1 MKSREIREEFLRF
14 FEGKGHVR
22 VPSAPVVPQ
31 DDPTLYFTNAGMNQF
46 KDVFLGL
53 GRRDYTRAVDTQ
65 KVIRVSGKHND
76 LDEVG
81 YSPWHHTFFEMLG
94 NWSFGDYFKKEAI
107 EWGWEL
113 ITEHFG
119 LDKERLWA
127 TVFEG
132 DDAVEA
138 DGEAEAFWY
147 ECTDLLPGRVVRL
160 PAKENFWEMGATG
173 PCGPCS
179 EIHYYLG
186 DDIGAQD
193 PRMLIDDTGDLVEI
207 WNLVF
212 IQYNRDETGALQ
224 PLPEKH
230 VDTGM
235 GFERMCSLLQG
246 ADNNYETDVFQP
258 LIGRI
263 AELTGKE
270 YGGEHRVPM
279 QVIADHVRALSF
291 AMADGAMPS
300 NEGRGYVLRRILR
313 RAARYARQLDQH
325 DPFIHQLVGT
335 LGETMGHVFPEVAA
349 RQDHIARVIHSEEE
363 SFGKTLDRGL
373 DLFARFTAK
382 GQITG
387 PEIFHLE
394 DTYGFPKDLTELMAR
409 EQEVSVIDSEGYDR
423 DRAAQQERSRLV
435 QRLVSRALMNA
446 PEMFLKRL
454 QAAEEEA
461 ETIVQQLEAAEE
473 EEAVQRLQATKK
485 KAEAVVERR
494 RVLYQAAQQ
503 AAAKEKEEKEKKKK
517 KEKHSLFVGYDELE
531 IEAQIVLTGEGED
544 GRVRLVLD
552 RTPFYAEAGG
562 QIGDRGRI
570 EGEGF
575 VVEVEDV
582 QKEHGGIV
590 HIGRLTGGDE
600 EALEKTIA
608 VLDTVVARVDLQARM
623 DAERNHTAT
632 HLLHESLRRT
642 LGDHVGQMGSLV
654 APDRLRFDFS
664 HFAAV
669 EPEQLREIE
678 ERVNEQ
684 IRADIEVSSFQEE
697 LEKAKAMGAQALFGE
712 KYDDQVRV
720 VRIGDFS
727 LELCGGTH
735 VRSTGEIG
743 AFDLLSES
751 GIAAGVRRSE
761 ALTGAGAERIAHQR
775 RQVLA
780 DLGSRLNA
788 APEEIADKIEALLGR
803 NRQLERSLDELR
815 RRVAALETSDLSNG
829 SSEVEGITVV
839 ARRTEAEDVPSLR
852 AMADGLR
859 ESLGSG
865 VGVLGAD
872 IGGKVS
878 FIAVVTDDLIKGR
891 GLKAGDIVRGV
902 AQLAGGSGGG
912 KPHLAQAGGRD
923 PGKLDQ
929 ALAQV
934 AGIVEQ
940 QLK

>member
-1 MKSREIREEFLRF
+1 MKSKEIREAFLRF

-65 KVIRVSGKHND
+65 KVMRVSGKHND

-94 NWSFGDYFKKEAI
+94 NWSFGDYFKKEAV

-119 LDKERLWA
+119 LEKERLWA

-138 DGEAEAFWY
+138 DMEAEAFWY

-186 DDIGAQD
+186 DDLAAQD
-193 PRMLIDDTGDLVEI
+193 SRMLIDDTGDLVEI

-212 IQYNRDETGALQ
+212 IQYNRDDTGALQ

-246 ADNNYETDVFQP
+246 AENNYETDVFQP

-291 AMADGAMPS
+291 TMADGAMPS

-325 DPFIHQLVGT
+325 DPVIHQLVGS

-349 RQDHIARVIHSEEE
+349 RKDHIARVIHSEEE

-373 DLFARFTAK
+373 NIFARFAAK

-387 PEIFHLE
+387 GDAFQLY
-394 DTYGFPKDLTELMAR
+394 DTYGFPLDLTELMAR
-409 EQEVSVIDSEGYDR
+409 EQGIPLV
-423 DRAAQQERSRLV
+423 ER
-435 QRLVSRALMNA
+435 
-446 PEMFLKRL
+446 
-454 QAAEEEA
+454 EEFDHA
-461 ETIVQQLEAAEE
+461 LEA
-473 EEAVQRLQATKK
+473 QRQRARQAT
-485 KAEAVVERR
+485 R
-494 RVLYQAAQQ
+494 AQFS
-503 AAAKEKEEKEKKKK
+503 ATEGIGDALEGT
-517 KEKHSLFVGYDELE
+517 HSRFVGYDELE
-531 IEAQIVLTGEGED
+531 IDARVVQAEGGED
-544 GRVRLVLD
+544 SRVWLVLD

-562 QIGDRGRI
+562 QVGDRGRI
-570 EGEGF
+570 EGNDF
-575 VVEVEDV
+575 AVEVEDV
-582 QKEHGGIV
+582 QKARGGIV
-590 HIGRLTGGDE
+590 HRGHLVAGEAGALTG
-600 EALEKTIA
+600 A
-608 VLDTVVARVDLQARM
+608 VVARVDRQFRI

-632 HLLHESLRRT
+632 HLLHESLRQT

-684 IRADIEVSSFQEE
+684 IRADLEVSAFQEE
-697 LEKAKAMGAQALFGE
+697 LAKAKAMGAQALFGE
-712 KYDDQVRV
+712 KYDDRVRV

-761 ALTGAGAERIAHQR
+761 ALTGEGAERAARQR

-780 DLGSRLNA
+780 ELGTRLNA
-788 APEEIADKIEALLGR
+788 APEELADKIEALLGR

-829 SSEVEGITVV
+829 AREVQGVTVV
-839 ARRTEAEDVPSLR
+839 ARRIEAEDVPSLR

-872 IGGKVS
+872 ISGKVS
-878 FIAVVTDDLIKGR
+878 FIAVVTDDLIKAR

-912 KPHLAQAGGRD
+912 KAHLAQAGGRD
-923 PGKLDQ
+923 LGKLDE

>member
-1 MKSREIREEFLRF
+1 MKSKEIRETFLRF
-14 FEGKGHVR
+14 FEGKDHVR

-127 TVFEG
+127 TVFVG
-132 DDAVEA
+132 DDAVEP
-138 DGEAEAFWY
+138 DVEAEAFWY

-186 DDIGAQD
+186 DDLAAQD
-193 PRMLIDDTGDLVEI
+193 RRMLIDDTGDLVEI

-224 PLPEKH
+224 SLPEKH

-246 ADNNYETDVFQP
+246 AESNYETDVFQP

-270 YGGEHRVPM
+270 YGGEHRVSM

-349 RQDHIARVIHSEEE
+349 KKDHIDLVIRSEEE
-363 SFGKTLDRGL
+363 SFGKTLDRGI
-373 DLFARFTAK
+373 DLFARFAAK

-387 PEIFHLE
+387 GDAFQLY
-394 DTYGFPKDLTELMAR
+394 DTYGFPLDLTELMAR
-409 EQEVSVIDSEGYDR
+409 EQGISLVEREAFDLALEAQRQRSRQARDVSVVFTAGKPTVS
-423 DRAAQQERSRLV
+423 V
-435 QRLVSRALMNA
+435 QA
-446 PEMFLKRL
+446 
-454 QAAEEEA
+454 AAEE
-461 ETIVQQLEAAEE
+461 V
-473 EEAVQRLQATKK
+473 
-485 KAEAVVERR
+485 
-494 RVLYQAAQQ
+494 
-503 AAAKEKEEKEKKKK
+503 
-517 KEKHSLFVGYDELE
+517 FVGYNELE
-531 IEAQIVLTGEGED
+531 IETQVEQVVSTGEGED
-544 GRVRLVLD
+544 DQVRLVLNQ
-552 RTPFYAEAGG
+552 TPFYAEAGG
-562 QIGDRGRI
+562 QVGDRGRI

-575 VVEVEDV
+575 VVEVENV
-582 QKEHGGIV
+582 QKVHGVIV
-590 HIGRLTGGDE
+590 HKGRLAEGEAGSLTG
-600 EALEKTIA
+600 A
-608 VLDTVVARVDLQARM
+608 VVARVDRQARI
-623 DAERNHTAT
+623 DAARNHTAT
-632 HLLHESLRRT
+632 HLLHESLRQT

-684 IRADIEVSSFQEE
+684 IRADLAVSTFQEE

-761 ALTGAGAERIAHQR
+761 ALTGAGAERAVRLR

-780 DLGSRLNA
+780 DLGTRLNA
-788 APEEIADKIEALLGR
+788 APEELADKIEALLGR

-815 RRVAALETSDLSNG
+815 RRVAALESSDLSNG
-829 SSEVEGITVV
+829 AREVEGVTVV

-878 FIAVVTDDLIKGR
+878 FIAVVTDDLIKAR

-912 KPHLAQAGGRD
+912 KAHLAQAGGRD
-923 PGKLDQ
+923 PGKLDE
-929 ALAQV
+929 ALEQV
-934 AGIVEQ
+934 ACIVEQ

>member
-1 MKSREIREEFLRF
+1 MKSREIREAFLRF
-14 FEGKGHVR
+14 FEGKDHVR

-65 KVIRVSGKHND
+65 KVMRVSGKHND

-119 LDKERLWA
+119 LEKERLWA

-138 DGEAEAFWY
+138 DAEAEAFWY

-186 DDIGAQD
+186 DDLAAQD
-193 PRMLIDDTGDLVEI
+193 RRMLIDDTGDLVEI

-246 ADNNYETDVFQP
+246 AESSYETDVFQP

-270 YGGEHRVPM
+270 YGGEHRIPM
-279 QVIADHVRALSF
+279 QVIADHVRSLSF
-291 AMADGAMPS
+291 TMADGAMPS

-325 DPFIHQLVGT
+325 DPVIHQLVGT
-335 LGETMGHVFPEVAA
+335 LGETMGHVFPEIVA

-363 SFGKTLDRGL
+363 NFGKTLDRGL
-373 DLFARFTAK
+373 DIFARFAAK

-387 PEIFHLE
+387 GDAFQLY
-394 DTYGFPKDLTELMAR
+394 DTYGFPLDLTELMAR
-409 EQEVSVIDSEGYDR
+409 EQGIPLV
-423 DRAAQQERSRLV
+423 ERE
-435 QRLVSRALMNA
+435 QFDHA
-446 PEMFLKRL
+446 
-454 QAAEEEA
+454 
-461 ETIVQQLEAAEE
+461 LEA
-473 EEAVQRLQATKK
+473 QRQRARQAT
-485 KAEAVVERR
+485 R
-494 RVLYQAAQQ
+494 AQFS
-503 AAAKEKEEKEKKKK
+503 ATEGIGDALEGT
-517 KEKHSLFVGYDELE
+517 HSRFVGYDELE
-531 IEAQIVLTGEGED
+531 IDTRVVQAEGGED
-544 GRVRLVLD
+544 SRVRLVLD

-562 QIGDRGRI
+562 QVGDRGRI
-570 EGEGF
+570 EGNGF
-575 VVEVEDV
+575 AVEVEDV
-582 QKEHGGIV
+582 QKARGGIV
-590 HIGRLTGGDE
+590 HKGRLVEGETG
-600 EALEKTIA
+600 ALTGA
-608 VLDTVVARVDLQARM
+608 VVAHVDRQARM
-623 DAERNHTAT
+623 EAERNHTAT

-684 IRADIEVSSFQEE
+684 IRADLEVSAFQEE

-761 ALTGAGAERIAHQR
+761 ALTGEGAERAARQR
-775 RQVLA
+775 RQVLV
-780 DLGSRLNA
+780 DLGARLNA
-788 APEEIADKIEALLGR
+788 APEELTDKIESLLGR

-829 SSEVEGITVV
+829 AREVEGVTVV

-923 PGKLDQ
+923 PGKLDE
-929 ALAQV
+929 ALEQV

>member
-1 MKSREIREEFLRF
+1 MKSREIRETFLHF

-65 KVIRVSGKHND
+65 KILRVSGKHND

-119 LDKERLWA
+119 LEKERLWA
-127 TVFEG
+127 TVFAGG
-132 DDAVEA
+132 DRLDADA
-138 DGEAEAFWY
+138 EAEALWY
-147 ECTDLLPGRVVRL
+147 ECTDLRPGRVVRL

-186 DDIGAQD
+186 DDLAAQD
-193 PRMLIDDTGDLVEI
+193 GRMLIDDTGDLVEI

-212 IQYNRDETGALQ
+212 IQYNRDDTGALQ

-246 ADNNYETDVFQP
+246 AASNYETDVFQP

-270 YGGEHRVPM
+270 YGREHRIPM
-279 QVIADHVRALSF
+279 QVVADHVRALSF

-313 RAARYARQLDQH
+313 RAARHARQLDQH

-335 LGETMGHVFPEVAA
+335 VGETMGHVFPEVAA
-349 RQDHIARVIHSEEE
+349 RQDHIDLVIRSEEE

-373 DLFARFTAK
+373 DIFARFAAK

-387 PEIFHLE
+387 GDAFQLY
-394 DTYGFPKDLTELMAR
+394 DTYGFPLDLTELMAR
-409 EQEVSVIDSEGYDR
+409 EQGIPLVEQGEF
-423 DRAAQQERSRLV
+423 DRALAAQR
-435 QRLVSRALMNA
+435 QRAR
-446 PEMFLKRL
+446 
-454 QAAEEEA
+454 
-461 ETIVQQLEAAEE
+461 
-473 EEAVQRLQATKK
+473 QAT
-485 KAEAVVERR
+485 R
-494 RVLYQAAQQ
+494 AQFS
-503 AAAKEKEEKEKKKK
+503 ATEGVGHTLEGA
-517 KEKHSLFVGYDELE
+517 HSLFVGYDELE
-531 IEAQIVLTGEGED
+531 IDAQVIRAEG
-544 GRVRLVLD
+544 GRDSRVWLVLD

-562 QIGDRGRI
+562 QVGDRGRI
-570 EGEGF
+570 EGNGF
-575 VVEVEDV
+575 VVEVQDV
-582 QKEHGGIV
+582 QKARGRIV
-590 HIGRLTGGDE
+590 HKGCLVEGDTQALTGP
-600 EALEKTIA
+600 
-608 VLDTVVARVDLQARM
+608 VVARVDGQARI

-669 EPEQLREIE
+669 APEPLREIE

-684 IRADIEVSSFQEE
+684 IRADLEVSTFQEE

-712 KYDDQVRV
+712 KYDDRVRV
-720 VRIGDFS
+720 VRIGSFS

-743 AFDLLSES
+743 AFDLVSES

-761 ALTGAGAERIAHQR
+761 ALTGAGAERTARQR

-780 DLGSRLNA
+780 GLGTRLNA
-788 APEEIADKIEALLGR
+788 APEELVDKIEALLGR
-803 NRQLERSLDELR
+803 NRQLERTLDELR
-815 RRVAALETSDLSNG
+815 RRVAALETSDLASG
-829 SSEVEGITVV
+829 VRQVKGVAVV
-839 ARRTEAEDVPSLR
+839 ARRIQAEDVPSLR

-878 FIAVVTDDLIKGR
+878 FIAVVTDDLIEAR

-912 KPHLAQAGGRD
+912 KAHLAQAGGRD
-923 PGKLDQ
+923 PGKLDE
-929 ALAQV
+929 ALGQV
-934 AGIVEQ
+934 AHIVEQ

>member
-1 MKSREIREEFLRF
+1 VDDP
-14 FEGKGHVR
+14 GHVC
-22 VPSAPVVPQ
+22 
-31 DDPTLYFTNAGMNQF
+31 
-46 KDVFLGL
+46 
-53 GRRDYTRAVDTQ
+53 AV
-65 KVIRVSGKHND
+65 N
-76 LDEVG
+76 
-81 YSPWHHTFFEMLG
+81 
-94 NWSFGDYFKKEAI
+94 GDCARYI
-107 EWGWEL
+107 EL
-113 ITEHFG
+113 
-119 LDKERLWA
+119 
-127 TVFEG
+127 
-132 DDAVEA
+132 
-138 DGEAEAFWY
+138 
-147 ECTDLLPGRVVRL
+147 
-160 PAKENFWEMGATG
+160 
-173 PCGPCS
+173 
-179 EIHYYLG
+179 
-186 DDIGAQD
+186 
-193 PRMLIDDTGDLVEI
+193 

-224 PLPEKH
+224 SLPEKH

-246 ADNNYETDVFQP
+246 AESNYETDVFQP

-270 YGGEHRVPM
+270 YGGEHRVSM

-349 RQDHIARVIHSEEE
+349 KKDHIDLVIRSEEE
-363 SFGKTLDRGL
+363 SFGKTLDRGI
-373 DLFARFTAK
+373 DLFARFAAK

-387 PEIFHLE
+387 GDAFQLY
-394 DTYGFPKDLTELMAR
+394 DTYGFPLDLTELMAR
-409 EQEVSVIDSEGYDR
+409 EQGISLVEREAFDLALEAQRQRSRQARDVSVVFTAGKPTVS
-423 DRAAQQERSRLV
+423 V
-435 QRLVSRALMNA
+435 QA
-446 PEMFLKRL
+446 
-454 QAAEEEA
+454 AAEE
-461 ETIVQQLEAAEE
+461 V
-473 EEAVQRLQATKK
+473 
-485 KAEAVVERR
+485 
-494 RVLYQAAQQ
+494 
-503 AAAKEKEEKEKKKK
+503 
-517 KEKHSLFVGYDELE
+517 FVGYNELE
-531 IEAQIVLTGEGED
+531 IETQVEQVVSTGEGED
-544 GRVRLVLD
+544 DQVRLVLNQ
-552 RTPFYAEAGG
+552 TPFYAEAGG
-562 QIGDRGRI
+562 QVGDRGRI

-575 VVEVEDV
+575 VVEVENV
-582 QKEHGGIV
+582 QKVHGVIV
-590 HIGRLTGGDE
+590 HKGRLAEGEAGSLTG
-600 EALEKTIA
+600 A
-608 VLDTVVARVDLQARM
+608 VVARVDRQARI
-623 DAERNHTAT
+623 DAARNHTAT
-632 HLLHESLRRT
+632 HLLHESLRQT

-684 IRADIEVSSFQEE
+684 IRADLAVSTFQEE

-761 ALTGAGAERIAHQR
+761 ALTGAGAERAVRLR

-780 DLGSRLNA
+780 DLGTRLNA
-788 APEEIADKIEALLGR
+788 APEELADKLEALLGR

-815 RRVAALETSDLSNG
+815 RRVAALESSDLSNG
-829 SSEVEGITVV
+829 AREVEGVTVV

-878 FIAVVTDDLIKGR
+878 FIAVVTDDLIKAR

-912 KPHLAQAGGRD
+912 KAHLAQAGGRD
-923 PGKLDQ
+923 PGKLDE
-929 ALAQV
+929 ALEQV
-934 AGIVEQ
+934 ACIVEQ

>member
-1 MKSREIREEFLRF
+1 MKSKEIRETFLRF
-14 FEGKGHVR
+14 FEGKDHVR

-113 ITEHFG
+113 ITERFG

-127 TVFEG
+127 TVFVG
-132 DDAVEA
+132 DDAVEP
-138 DGEAEAFWY
+138 DVEAEAFWY
-147 ECTDLLPGRVVRL
+147 GCTDLLPGRVVRL

-186 DDIGAQD
+186 DDLDMQD
-193 PRMLIDDTGDLVEI
+193 RRMLIDDTGDLVEI

-212 IQYNRDETGALQ
+212 IQYNRDDTGALR

-235 GFERMCSLLQG
+235 GFERICSLLQG
-246 ADNNYETDVFQP
+246 AESNYETDVFQP

-270 YGGEHRVPM
+270 YSGERRVPM
-279 QVIADHVRALSF
+279 QVIADHVRTLSF
-291 AMADGAMPS
+291 AMADGVMPS

-335 LGETMGHVFPEVAA
+335 LGATMGHVFPEVATKK
-349 RQDHIARVIHSEEE
+349 DHIDLVIRSEEE

-373 DLFARFTAK
+373 DIFARFAAK

-387 PEIFHLE
+387 DDAFQLY
-394 DTYGFPKDLTELMAR
+394 DTYGFPLDLTELMAR
-409 EQEVSVIDSEGYDR
+409 EQGIPLVERKEFDHALEAQRQRARRATRAQFSATEGIGD
-423 DRAAQQERSRLV
+423 
-435 QRLVSRALMNA
+435 AL
-446 PEMFLKRL
+446 
-454 QAAEEEA
+454 EEA
-461 ETIVQQLEAAEE
+461 
-473 EEAVQRLQATKK
+473 
-485 KAEAVVERR
+485 
-494 RVLYQAAQQ
+494 
-503 AAAKEKEEKEKKKK
+503 
-517 KEKHSLFVGYDELE
+517 HSLFVGYDELE
-531 IEAQIVLTGEGED
+531 IEAQVVRAEGDED
-544 GRVRLVLD
+544 SRVWLVLD

-562 QIGDRGRI
+562 QVGDRGRI

-582 QKEHGGIV
+582 QKARGGIV
-590 HIGRLTGGDE
+590 HKGRLVEGET
-600 EALEKTIA
+600 EALA
-608 VLDTVVARVDLQARM
+608 GTVVARVDRQARR

-632 HLLHESLRRT
+632 HLLHESLRQT

-664 HFAAV
+664 HFASV
-669 EPEQLREIE
+669 DPEQLREIE

-684 IRADIEVSSFQEE
+684 IRADLAVSTFQEE

-761 ALTGAGAERIAHQR
+761 ALTGAGAERAVRLR

-780 DLGSRLNA
+780 DLGTRLNA
-788 APEEIADKIEALLGR
+788 APEELADKIEALLGR

-815 RRVAALETSDLSNG
+815 RRVAALEMSDLSNG
-829 SSEVEGITVV
+829 AREVEGVTVV

-912 KPHLAQAGGRD
+912 KAHLAQAGGRD
-923 PGKLDQ
+923 PSKLDE
-929 ALAQV
+929 ALEQV
-934 AGIVEQ
+934 ACIVEQ

>member
-1 MKSREIREEFLRF
+1 MQSREIREAFLRF
-14 FEGKGHVR
+14 FEDKGHVR

-65 KVIRVSGKHND
+65 KVVRVSGKHND

-119 LDKERLWA
+119 LEKERLWA
-127 TVFEG
+127 TVFVG

-138 DGEAEAFWY
+138 DGAAEAFWR

-160 PAKENFWEMGATG
+160 PAKENFWEMGETG

-186 DDIGAQD
+186 DDLAAQNR
-193 PRMLIDDTGDLVEI
+193 RMLIDDTGDLVEI

-246 ADNNYETDVFQP
+246 AESSYETDVFGP

-263 AELTGKE
+263 AECTGKE
-270 YGGEHRVPM
+270 YGGEYRVPM

-291 AMADGAMPS
+291 ALADGAMPA

-325 DPFIHQLVGT
+325 DPFIHQLVDT
-335 LGETMGHVFPEVAA
+335 LGETIGYVFPEVPA
-349 RQDHIARVIHSEEE
+349 RQDHIARVIRSEEE

-373 DLFARFTAK
+373 DLFARFAAN

-387 PEIFHLE
+387 AEIFHLE

-409 EQEVSVIDSEGYDR
+409 EQEVSVLEPEGYDR
-423 DRAAQQERSRLV
+423 DRAAQQERSRQAKKSL
-435 QRLVSRALMNA
+435 ALGSITGGT
-446 PEMFLKRL
+446 PK
-454 QAAEEEA
+454 
-461 ETIVQQLEAAEE
+461 V
-473 EEAVQRLQATKK
+473 
-485 KAEAVVERR
+485 
-494 RVLYQAAQQ
+494 
-503 AAAKEKEEKEKKKK
+503 EKK
-517 KEKHSLFVGYDELE
+517 SASAFVGYDELE
-531 IEAQIVLTGEGED
+531 IEAEVVEADRIGGGED
-544 GRVRLVLD
+544 DRVWLLLN

-562 QIGDRGRI
+562 QVGDRGMI

-575 VVEVEDV
+575 VVEVEDAK
-582 QKEHGGIV
+582 KEHGGIF
-590 HIGRLTGGDE
+590 HIGRLVKGEAGALTG
-600 EALEKTIA
+600 
-608 VLDTVVARVDLQARM
+608 VVVARVDASARM

-684 IRADIEVSSFQEE
+684 IRADLKVSTFQEK
-697 LEKAKAMGAQALFGE
+697 LEKARAMGARALFGE
-712 KYDDQVRV
+712 KYEDQVRV

-761 ALTGAGAERIAHQR
+761 ALTGEGAARAARQR
-775 RQVLA
+775 RQVLT
-780 DLGSRLNA
+780 DLSTRLNA
-788 APEEIADKIEALLGR
+788 APEKLADKIEALLGR

-815 RRVAALETSDLSNG
+815 RRVAVLEATHNLTEARAVQG
-829 SSEVEGITVV
+829 VKVV
-839 ARRTEAEDVPSLR
+839 AQRTQAEDVPSLR

-878 FIAVVTDDLIKGR
+878 FIAVVSDDLIKGR

-912 KPHLAQAGGRD
+912 KAHLAQAGGRD
-923 PGKLDQ
+923 PGKLDE

-934 AGIVEQ
+934 ARIVEQ

>member
-1 MKSREIREEFLRF
+1 MKSKEIRETFLRF
-14 FEGKGHVR
+14 FEGKDHVR

-113 ITEHFG
+113 ITERFG

-127 TVFEG
+127 TVFVG
-132 DDAVEA
+132 DDAVEP

-186 DDIGAQD
+186 DDLAAQD
-193 PRMLIDDTGDLVEI
+193 RRMLIDDTGDLVEI

-212 IQYNRDETGALQ
+212 IQYNRDDTGALES
-224 PLPEKH
+224 LPEKH

-235 GFERMCSLLQG
+235 GFERICSLLQG
-246 ADNNYETDVFQP
+246 TESNYETDVFQP

-270 YGGEHRVPM
+270 YGGERRVPM
-279 QVIADHVRALSF
+279 QVIADHVRTLSF
-291 AMADGAMPS
+291 AMADGVMPS

-335 LGETMGHVFPEVAA
+335 LGETMGHVFPEVATKK
-349 RQDHIARVIHSEEE
+349 DHIDLVIRSEEE

-373 DLFARFTAK
+373 DIFARFAAK

-387 PEIFHLE
+387 GDAFQLY
-394 DTYGFPKDLTELMAR
+394 DTYGFPLDLTELMAR
-409 EQEVSVIDSEGYDR
+409 EQGIPLVEQEAFDHELEAQRQRARRATRAQFSATEGIGD
-423 DRAAQQERSRLV
+423 
-435 QRLVSRALMNA
+435 AL
-446 PEMFLKRL
+446 
-454 QAAEEEA
+454 EEA
-461 ETIVQQLEAAEE
+461 
-473 EEAVQRLQATKK
+473 
-485 KAEAVVERR
+485 
-494 RVLYQAAQQ
+494 
-503 AAAKEKEEKEKKKK
+503 
-517 KEKHSLFVGYDELE
+517 HSLFVGYDELE
-531 IEAQIVLTGEGED
+531 IEAQVVQAEGDED
-544 GRVRLVLD
+544 SRVWLVLD

-562 QIGDRGRI
+562 QVGDRGRI

-582 QKEHGGIV
+582 QKARGGIV
-590 HIGRLTGGDE
+590 HKGRLVEGET
-600 EALEKTIA
+600 EALA
-608 VLDTVVARVDLQARM
+608 GTVVARVDRQARR

-632 HLLHESLRRT
+632 HLLHESLRQT

-664 HFAAV
+664 HFASV
-669 EPEQLREIE
+669 DPEQLREIE

-684 IRADIEVSSFQEE
+684 IRADLAVSTFQEE

-761 ALTGAGAERIAHQR
+761 ALTGAGAERAVRLR

-780 DLGSRLNA
+780 DLGTRLNA
-788 APEEIADKIEALLGR
+788 APEELADKIEALLGR
-803 NRQLERSLDELR
+803 NRQLERSLDGLR

-829 SSEVEGITVV
+829 AREVEGVTVV

-912 KPHLAQAGGRD
+912 KAHLAQAGGRD
-923 PGKLDQ
+923 PGKLDE
-929 ALAQV
+929 ALEQV
-934 AGIVEQ
+934 ACIVEQ

>member
-1 MKSREIREEFLRF
+1 MNAPTCCRAASCAYRPRKIF
-14 FEGKGHVR
+14 GKWAR
-22 VPSAPVVPQ
+22 PAPAVPA
-31 DDPTLYFTNAGMNQF
+31 LKFT
-46 KDVFLGL
+46 
-53 GRRDYTRAVDTQ
+53 TT
-65 KVIRVSGKHND
+65 
-76 LDEVG
+76 
-81 YSPWHHTFFEMLG
+81 
-94 NWSFGDYFKKEAI
+94 
-107 EWGWEL
+107 
-113 ITEHFG
+113 
-119 LDKERLWA
+119 WA
-127 TVFEG
+127 TI
-132 DDAVEA
+132 
-138 DGEAEAFWY
+138 WRRK
-147 ECTDLLPGRVVRL
+147 TR
-160 PAKENFWEMGATG
+160 
-173 PCGPCS
+173 
-179 EIHYYLG
+179 
-186 DDIGAQD
+186 
-193 PRMLIDDTGDLVEI
+193 RMLIDDTGDLVEI

-246 ADNNYETDVFQP
+246 AESSYETDVFQP

-270 YGGEHRVPM
+270 YGGEHRIPM
-279 QVIADHVRALSF
+279 QVIADHVRSLSF
-291 AMADGAMPS
+291 TMADGAMPS

-349 RQDHIARVIHSEEE
+349 RKDHIARVIHSEEE

-373 DLFARFTAK
+373 DIFARFAAK

-387 PEIFHLE
+387 GDAFQLY
-394 DTYGFPKDLTELMAR
+394 DTYGFPLDLTELMAR
-409 EQEVSVIDSEGYDR
+409 EQGIPLVEREEFDHALE
-423 DRAAQQERSRLV
+423 AQRQRSRQV
-435 QRLVSRALMNA
+435 GFGAGSGAGDGSGGGSGA
-446 PEMFLKRL
+446 SGAGDGSGAGFGGG
-454 QAAEEEA
+454 A
-461 ETIVQQLEAAEE
+461 
-473 EEAVQRLQATKK
+473 
-485 KAEAVVERR
+485 
-494 RVLYQAAQQ
+494 
-503 AAAKEKEEKEKKKK
+503 
-517 KEKHSLFVGYDELE
+517 SFVGYDELE
-531 IEAQIVLTGEGED
+531 IGAQVIHAEGGED
-544 GRVRLVLD
+544 DWVRLVLD
-552 RTPFYAEAGG
+552 PTPFYAEAGG
-562 QIGDRGRI
+562 QVGDRGRI
-570 EGEGF
+570 EGKDF
-575 VVEVEDV
+575 IVEVENV
-582 QKEHGGIV
+582 QKVHGVIV
-590 HIGRLTGGDE
+590 HIGRLVEGEVQTLTG
-600 EALEKTIA
+600 A
-608 VLDTVVARVDLQARM
+608 VEARVDRQARM

-664 HFAAV
+664 HFVAV

-684 IRADIEVSSFQEE
+684 IRADLEVSAFQEE

-712 KYDDQVRV
+712 KYEGQVRV

-761 ALTGAGAERIAHQR
+761 ALTGVGAERVAQQR

-780 DLGSRLNA
+780 ELGTRLNA
-788 APEEIADKIEALLGR
+788 APEELADKIEALLGR
-803 NRQLERSLDELR
+803 NRQLERTLDELR
-815 RRVAALETSDLSNG
+815 RRVAALETSDNLNEAR
-829 SSEVEGITVV
+829 EVQGVKVV

-923 PGKLDQ
+923 PSKIDE

>member
-1 MKSREIREEFLRF
+1 MKSKEIRETFLRF
-14 FEGKGHVR
+14 FEGKDHVR

-113 ITEHFG
+113 ITERFG

-127 TVFEG
+127 TVFVG
-132 DDAVEA
+132 DDAVEP
-138 DGEAEAFWY
+138 DVEAEAFWC

-186 DDIGAQD
+186 DDLAAQD
-193 PRMLIDDTGDLVEI
+193 RRMLIDDTGDLVEI

-212 IQYNRDETGALQ
+212 IQYNRDDTGALES
-224 PLPEKH
+224 LPEKH

-235 GFERMCSLLQG
+235 GFERICSLLQG
-246 ADNNYETDVFQP
+246 TESNYETDVFQP

-270 YGGEHRVPM
+270 YGGERRVPM
-279 QVIADHVRALSF
+279 QVIADHVRTLSF
-291 AMADGAMPS
+291 AMADGVMPS

-325 DPFIHQLVGT
+325 DPVIHQLVGT
-335 LGETMGHVFPEVAA
+335 LGETMGHAFPEVAA
-349 RQDHIARVIHSEEE
+349 RQDHIARVIRSEEE

-373 DLFARFTAK
+373 DIFARFAAK

-387 PEIFHLE
+387 GDAFQLY
-394 DTYGFPKDLTELMAR
+394 DTYGFPLDLTELMAR
-409 EQEVSVIDSEGYDR
+409 EQGIPLVEQEAFDHELEAQRQRARRATRAQFSATEGIGD
-423 DRAAQQERSRLV
+423 
-435 QRLVSRALMNA
+435 AL
-446 PEMFLKRL
+446 
-454 QAAEEEA
+454 EEA
-461 ETIVQQLEAAEE
+461 
-473 EEAVQRLQATKK
+473 
-485 KAEAVVERR
+485 
-494 RVLYQAAQQ
+494 
-503 AAAKEKEEKEKKKK
+503 
-517 KEKHSLFVGYDELE
+517 HSLFVGYDELE
-531 IEAQIVLTGEGED
+531 IEAQVVKAEEGED
-544 GRVRLVLD
+544 GQVWFFLD

-562 QIGDRGRI
+562 QVGDRGRI

-582 QKEHGGIV
+582 QKARGGIV
-590 HIGRLTGGDE
+590 HKGRLVEGET
-600 EALEKTIA
+600 EALA
-608 VLDTVVARVDLQARM
+608 GTVVARVDRQARR

-632 HLLHESLRRT
+632 HLLHESLRQT

-664 HFAAV
+664 HFASV
-669 EPEQLREIE
+669 DPEQLREIE

-684 IRADIEVSSFQEE
+684 IRADLAVSTFQEE

-761 ALTGAGAERIAHQR
+761 ALTGAGAERAVRLR

-780 DLGSRLNA
+780 DLGTRINA
-788 APEEIADKIEALLGR
+788 APEELADKIEALLGR
-803 NRQLERSLDELR
+803 NRQLERSLGELR
-815 RRVAALETSDLSNG
+815 RRVAALEMSDLSNG
-829 SSEVEGITVV
+829 AREVEGVTVV

-912 KPHLAQAGGRD
+912 KAHLAQAGGRD
-923 PGKLDQ
+923 PGKLDEALDQ
-929 ALAQV
+929 AAH
-934 AGIVEQ
+934 IVEQ

>member
-1 MKSREIREEFLRF
+1 MKSREIREAFLRF
-14 FEGKGHVR
+14 FEGKNHVR

-65 KVIRVSGKHND
+65 KVMRVSGKHND

-119 LDKERLWA
+119 LEKERLWA
-127 TVFEG
+127 TVFVG

-138 DGEAEAFWY
+138 DVEAEAFWY

-186 DDIGAQD
+186 DDLDAQD
-193 PRMLIDDTGDLVEI
+193 SRMLIDDTGDLVEI

-246 ADNNYETDVFQP
+246 AENNYETDVFQP

-291 AMADGAMPS
+291 TMADGAMPS

-349 RQDHIARVIHSEEE
+349 RKDHIAGVIYSEEE

-373 DLFARFTAK
+373 DIFARFAAK

-387 PEIFHLE
+387 GDAFQLY
-394 DTYGFPKDLTELMAR
+394 DTYGFPLDLTELMAR
-409 EQEVSVIDSEGYDR
+409 EQGIPFV
-423 DRAAQQERSRLV
+423 ER
-435 QRLVSRALMNA
+435 
-446 PEMFLKRL
+446 
-454 QAAEEEA
+454 EEFDHA
-461 ETIVQQLEAAEE
+461 LEA
-473 EEAVQRLQATKK
+473 QRQRARQAT
-485 KAEAVVERR
+485 R
-494 RVLYQAAQQ
+494 AQFS
-503 AAAKEKEEKEKKKK
+503 ATEGVGDILEEG
-517 KEKHSLFVGYDELE
+517 HSLFVGYDELE
-531 IEAQIVLTGEGED
+531 IDAQVVLTGEDED
-544 GRVRLVLD
+544 DRVWLVLD
-552 RTPFYAEAGG
+552 STPFYAEAGG
-562 QIGDRGRI
+562 QVGDRGRI
-570 EGEGF
+570 EGNGF
-575 VVEVEDV
+575 AVEVEDV
-582 QKEHGGIV
+582 QKARGGIV
-590 HIGRLTGGDE
+590 HRGRLVEGETG
-600 EALEKTIA
+600 ALTG
-608 VLDTVVARVDLQARM
+608 TVVARVDRQARM

-684 IRADIEVSSFQEE
+684 IRADLEVSAFQEE

-712 KYDDQVRV
+712 KYEDQVRV

-761 ALTGAGAERIAHQR
+761 ALTGEGAERAARQR

-780 DLGSRLNA
+780 DLGTRLNA
-788 APEEIADKIEALLGR
+788 APEELADKIEALLGR

-829 SSEVEGITVV
+829 AREVEGVRVV

-872 IGGKVS
+872 ISGKVS
-878 FIAVVTDDLIKGR
+878 FIAVVTDDLIKDR

-923 PGKLDQ
+923 PGKLDE
-929 ALAQV
+929 ALEQV

>member
-1 MKSREIREEFLRF
+1 MKSREIREAFLRF
-14 FEGKGHVR
+14 FEGKDHVR

-65 KVIRVSGKHND
+65 KVMRVSGKHND

-119 LDKERLWA
+119 LEKERLWA
-127 TVFEG
+127 TVFVG

-138 DGEAEAFWY
+138 DAEAEAFWY

-160 PAKENFWEMGATG
+160 PAKENFWEMGETG

-186 DDIGAQD
+186 DDLDAQD
-193 PRMLIDDTGDLVEI
+193 SRMLIDDTGDLVEI

-246 ADNNYETDVFQP
+246 AESSYETDVFQP

-291 AMADGAMPS
+291 TMADGAMPS

-325 DPFIHQLVGT
+325 DPVIHQLVGT
-335 LGETMGHVFPEVAA
+335 LGETMGHVFPEVEA
-349 RQDHIARVIHSEEE
+349 RKDHIARVIHSEEE
-363 SFGKTLDRGL
+363 NFGKTLDRGL
-373 DLFARFTAK
+373 DIFARFAAK

-387 PEIFHLE
+387 GDAFQLY
-394 DTYGFPKDLTELMAR
+394 DTYGFPLDLTELMAR
-409 EQEVSVIDSEGYDR
+409 EQGIPLV
-423 DRAAQQERSRLV
+423 ERE
-435 QRLVSRALMNA
+435 QFDH
-446 PEMFLKRL
+446 E
-454 QAAEEEA
+454 
-461 ETIVQQLEAAEE
+461 LEA
-473 EEAVQRLQATKK
+473 QRQRARQAT
-485 KAEAVVERR
+485 R
-494 RVLYQAAQQ
+494 AQFS
-503 AAAKEKEEKEKKKK
+503 ATEGVGDALEGT
-517 KEKHSLFVGYDELE
+517 HSRFVGYDELE
-531 IEAQIVLTGEGED
+531 IDTRVVQAEGGED
-544 GRVRLVLD
+544 SQVWLVLD

-570 EGEGF
+570 EGNGF
-575 VVEVEDV
+575 AVEVEDV
-582 QKEHGGIV
+582 QKARGGIV
-590 HIGRLTGGDE
+590 HRGRLVEGEAGALTG
-600 EALEKTIA
+600 A
-608 VLDTVVARVDLQARM
+608 VVARVDRQARM

-684 IRADIEVSSFQEE
+684 IRADLEVSAFQEE

-712 KYDDQVRV
+712 KYEDQVRV

-761 ALTGAGAERIAHQR
+761 ALTGAGAERVAHLR

-780 DLGSRLNA
+780 ELGTRLNA
-788 APEEIADKIEALLGR
+788 APEELADKIEALLGR
-803 NRQLERSLDELR
+803 NRQLERTLDELR
-815 RRVAALETSDLSNG
+815 RRVAALETSDLSSG
-829 SSEVEGITVV
+829 VREVAGVRVV

-852 AMADGLR
+852 TMADGLR

-912 KPHLAQAGGRD
+912 KAHLAQAGGRD
-923 PGKLDQ
+923 PGKLDE
-929 ALAQV
+929 ALEQV

>member
-1 MKSREIREEFLRF
+1 MKSREIREAFLRF

-65 KVIRVSGKHND
+65 KVVRVSGKHND

-119 LDKERLWA
+119 LEKERLWA
-127 TVFEG
+127 TVFVG
-132 DDAVEA
+132 DDAVAA
-138 DGEAEAFWY
+138 DADAEALWY
-147 ECTDLLPGRVVRL
+147 ECTGLLPGRVVRL

-186 DDIGAQD
+186 DDLAAQD
-193 PRMLIDDTGDLVEI
+193 RRMILDDTGDLVEI

-212 IQYNRDETGALQ
+212 IQYNRDERGVLH

-246 ADNNYETDVFQP
+246 AESNYETDVFQP

-263 AELTGKE
+263 GELAGKE
-270 YGGEHRVPM
+270 YRGEHRIPM
-279 QVIADHVRALSF
+279 QVVADHVRALSF
-291 AMADGAMPS
+291 AMADGAMPA

-325 DPFIHQLVGT
+325 GPFIHQLVT
-335 LGETMGHVFPEVAA
+335 PLSETMGHVFPEIAA
-349 RQDHIARVIHSEEE
+349 RKDHIAGVIRSEEE
-363 SFGKTLDRGL
+363 GFGKTLDRGL
-373 DLFARFTAK
+373 DIFAQFAAQ

-387 PEIFHLE
+387 GDAFQLY
-394 DTYGFPKDLTELMAR
+394 DTYGFPLDLTELMAR
-409 EQEVSVIDSEGYDR
+409 EQDIPLVEREEF
-423 DRAAQQERSRLV
+423 DRALAAQRQRSR
-435 QRLVSRALMNA
+435 
-446 PEMFLKRL
+446 
-454 QAAEEEA
+454 
-461 ETIVQQLEAAEE
+461 
-473 EEAVQRLQATKK
+473 QATRTQFS
-485 KAEAVVERR
+485 ATESVGHT
-494 RVLYQAAQQ
+494 L
-503 AAAKEKEEKEKKKK
+503 AAA
-517 KEKHSLFVGYDELE
+517 HSLFVGYDELE
-531 IEAQIVLTGEGED
+531 VEAQVVQAEGGAD
-544 GRVRLVLD
+544 GRVWLVLD
-552 RTPFYAEAGG
+552 LTPFYAEAGG
-562 QIGDRGRI
+562 QVGDQGRI
-570 EGEGF
+570 EGKNF
-575 VVEVEDV
+575 VVEIEDV
-582 QKEHGGIV
+582 QKAHDRIV
-590 HIGRLTGGDE
+590 HKGRLVEGEADALTG
-600 EALEKTIA
+600 A
-608 VLDTVVARVDLQARM
+608 VDARVDRQARM

-632 HLLHESLRRT
+632 HLLHESLRQT

-669 EPEQLREIE
+669 TPEQLREIE

-684 IRADIEVSSFQEE
+684 IRADLAVSTFREE

-712 KYDDQVRV
+712 KYEDQVRV
-720 VRIGDFS
+720 VQIGDFS

-743 AFDLLSES
+743 AFDLVAES

-761 ALTGAGAERIAHQR
+761 ALTGAGAERVAHQR

-780 DLGSRLNA
+780 DLGARLNA
-788 APEEIADKIEALLGR
+788 APEVLADKIEALLGR
-803 NRQLERSLDELR
+803 NRQLERTLDELR
-815 RRVAALETSDLSNG
+815 RRVAALETSDLS
-829 SSEVEGITVV
+829 SEAQQVQGVAVV
-839 ARRTEAEDVPSLR
+839 ARRTQAEDVPSLR
-852 AMADGLR
+852 TMADGLR

-865 VGVLGAD
+865 VGVLGAN

-878 FIAVVTDDLIKGR
+878 FIAVVTDDLIKDR

-912 KPHLAQAGGRD
+912 KAHLAQAGGRD
-923 PGKLDQ
+923 PDKLDS
-929 ALAQV
+929 ALEQV
-934 AGIVEQ
+934 AHIVEQ

>member
-1 MKSREIREEFLRF
+1 MKSRETREAFLRF

-46 KDVFLGL
+46 KDVFLSL

-138 DGEAEAFWY
+138 DAEAEAFWY

-186 DDIGAQD
+186 DDLAAQD

-212 IQYNRDETGALQ
+212 IQYNRDEIGALQ

-246 ADNNYETDVFQP
+246 AENNYETDVFQP

-270 YGGEHRVPM
+270 YSGEHRVPM
-279 QVIADHVRALSF
+279 QVIADHVRTLSF
-291 AMADGAMPS
+291 TMADGAMPS

-325 DPFIHQLVGT
+325 DPVIHQLVGT
-335 LGETMGHVFPEVAA
+335 LGETMGHVFPEVTA
-349 RQDHIARVIHSEEE
+349 RKDHIAGVIHSEEE

-373 DLFARFTAK
+373 DIFARFAAK

-387 PEIFHLE
+387 GDAFQLY
-394 DTYGFPKDLTELMAR
+394 DTYGFPLDLTELMAR
-409 EQEVSVIDSEGYDR
+409 EQGIPLVEQEEFDHALED
-423 DRAAQQERSRLV
+423 QQKRSRLV

-473 EEAVQRLQATKK
+473 EETVQRLQATKEE
-485 KAEAVVERR
+485 AEAVVQRR
-494 RVLYQAAQQ
+494 QVLYQAAQE
-503 AAAKEKEEKEKKKK
+503 AAAKAVVKEKEEEA
-517 KEKHSLFVGYDELE
+517 HSLFVGYDELE

-544 GRVRLVLD
+544 DRVRLVLD
-552 RTPFYAEAGG
+552 QTPFYAEAGG

-570 EGEGF
+570 EGKGF

-582 QKEHGGIV
+582 QKEHGSIV
-590 HIGRLTGGDE
+590 HIGRLTEGDE
-600 EALEKTIA
+600 EALERTIA
-608 VLDTVVARVDLQARM
+608 VLDAVVARVDRQARM

-664 HFAAV
+664 HFASV

-684 IRADIEVSSFQEE
+684 IRADLEVSAFQEE

-712 KYDDQVRV
+712 KYEDQVRV

-761 ALTGAGAERIAHQR
+761 ALTGEGAERAARQR

-780 DLGSRLNA
+780 ELGTRLNA
-788 APEEIADKIEALLGR
+788 APEELADKIEALLGR

-829 SSEVEGITVV
+829 SSEVEG
-839 ARRTEAEDVPSLR
+839 
-852 AMADGLR
+852 GH
-859 ESLGSG
+859 
-865 VGVLGAD
+865 
-872 IGGKVS
+872 
-878 FIAVVTDDLIKGR
+878 GR
-891 GLKAGDIVRGV
+891 GAT
-902 AQLAGGSGGG
+902 
-912 KPHLAQAGGRD
+912 H
-923 PGKLDQ
+923 
-929 ALAQV
+929 
-934 AGIVEQ
+934 
-940 QLK
+940 

>member
-1 MKSREIREEFLRF
+1 MKSREIREAFLRF
-14 FEGKGHVR
+14 FEGKDHVR

-65 KVIRVSGKHND
+65 KVMRVSGKHND

-119 LDKERLWA
+119 LEKERLWA

-186 DDIGAQD
+186 DDLAAQD
-193 PRMLIDDTGDLVEI
+193 SRMLIDDTGDLVEI

-235 GFERMCSLLQG
+235 GFERMCSLLQR
-246 ADNNYETDVFQP
+246 AESSYETDVFQP

-279 QVIADHVRALSF
+279 QVIADHVRSLSF
-291 AMADGAMPS
+291 TMADGAMPS

-325 DPFIHQLVGT
+325 DPVIHQLVGT

-349 RQDHIARVIHSEEE
+349 RKDHIARVIHSEEE

-373 DLFARFTAK
+373 DIFARFAAK

-387 PEIFHLE
+387 GDAFQLY
-394 DTYGFPKDLTELMAR
+394 DTYGFPLDLTELMAR
-409 EQEVSVIDSEGYDR
+409 EQGIPLVEREEFDHALEAQRQRARQATRAQFSASEGVGDI
-423 DRAAQQERSRLV
+423 L
-435 QRLVSRALMNA
+435 
-446 PEMFLKRL
+446 
-454 QAAEEEA
+454 EEA
-461 ETIVQQLEAAEE
+461 
-473 EEAVQRLQATKK
+473 
-485 KAEAVVERR
+485 
-494 RVLYQAAQQ
+494 
-503 AAAKEKEEKEKKKK
+503 
-517 KEKHSLFVGYDELE
+517 HSLFVGYDELE
-531 IEAQIVLTGEGED
+531 IDAQVVLTGEDED
-544 GRVRLVLD
+544 DRVWLVLAS
-552 RTPFYAEAGG
+552 TPFYAEAGG
-562 QIGDRGRI
+562 QVGDRGRI
-570 EGEGF
+570 EGNDF
-575 VVEVEDV
+575 AVEIEDV
-582 QKEHGGIV
+582 QKARGGIV
-590 HIGRLTGGDE
+590 HRGRLVAGETG
-600 EALEKTIA
+600 ALIDAE
-608 VLDTVVARVDLQARM
+608 VVARVDRQARI

-684 IRADIEVSSFQEE
+684 IRADLEVSAFQEE

-712 KYDDQVRV
+712 KYEDQVRV
-720 VRIGDFS
+720 VRIGTPNDAFS

-761 ALTGAGAERIAHQR
+761 ALTGAGAERVAQQR

-780 DLGSRLNA
+780 ELGTRLNA
-788 APEEIADKIEALLGR
+788 VPEEIADKIEALLGR

-829 SSEVEGITVV
+829 AREVAGVKVV
-839 ARRTEAEDVPSLR
+839 AQRTQAEDVPSLR

-902 AQLAGGSGGG
+902 AQFAGGSGGG

-923 PGKLDQ
+923 PSKIDE
-929 ALAQV
+929 ALEQV

>member
-1 MKSREIREEFLRF
+1 MKSREIREAFLRF
-14 FEGKGHVR
+14 FEGKDHVR

-65 KVIRVSGKHND
+65 KVMRVSGKHND

-113 ITEHFG
+113 ITENFG
-119 LDKERLWA
+119 LEKERLWA

-138 DGEAEAFWY
+138 DVEAEGFWY

-160 PAKENFWEMGATG
+160 PAKENFWEMGETG

-186 DDIGAQD
+186 DDLAAQD
-193 PRMLIDDTGDLVEI
+193 SRMLIDDTGDLVEI

-212 IQYNRDETGALQ
+212 IQYNREKNGALQ

-235 GFERMCSLLQG
+235 GFERICSLLQG
-246 ADNNYETDVFQP
+246 AESNYETDVFQP
-258 LIGRI
+258 LIDHI

-270 YGGEHRVPM
+270 YSGEYRVPM

-291 AMADGAMPS
+291 TMADGAMPS

-325 DPFIHQLVGT
+325 DPVIHQLVGT
-335 LGETMGHVFPEVAA
+335 LGETMGHVFPEVTA
-349 RQDHIARVIHSEEE
+349 RKDHIAGVVRSEEE

-373 DLFARFTAK
+373 DIFARFAAK

-387 PEIFHLE
+387 GDAFQLY
-394 DTYGFPKDLTELMAR
+394 DTYGFPLDLTELMAR
-409 EQEVSVIDSEGYDR
+409 EQGIPLVEREEFDHALE
-423 DRAAQQERSRLV
+423 AQRQRSRQV
-435 QRLVSRALMNA
+435 TRDISFVATA
-446 PEMFLKRL
+446 GKPT
-454 QAAEEEA
+454 AH
-461 ETIVQQLEAAEE
+461 I
-473 EEAVQRLQATKK
+473 QAT
-485 KAEAVVERR
+485 AEKV
-494 RVLYQAAQQ
+494 
-503 AAAKEKEEKEKKKK
+503 
-517 KEKHSLFVGYDELE
+517 FVGYNKLE
-531 IEAQIVLTGEGED
+531 IETQVEQVVNTDENEGD
-544 GRVRLVLD
+544 QVRLVLYQ
-552 RTPFYAEAGG
+552 TPFYAEAGG
-562 QIGDRGRI
+562 QVSDRGRI
-570 EGEGF
+570 EGKNF
-575 VVEVEDV
+575 IVEVENV
-582 QKEHGGIV
+582 QKVHGGIV
-590 HIGRLTGGDE
+590 HIGRLVEGEAQTLTGS
-600 EALEKTIA
+600 
-608 VLDTVVARVDLQARM
+608 VVARVNRQARI

-642 LGDHVGQMGSLV
+642 LGEHVGQMGSLV

-684 IRADIEVSSFQEE
+684 IRADLEVSAFQEE

-712 KYDDQVRV
+712 KYEDQVRV

-761 ALTGAGAERIAHQR
+761 ALTGAGAERVAQQR

-780 DLGSRLNA
+780 ELGSRLNA
-788 APEEIADKIEALLGR
+788 APEELADKIEALLGR

-829 SSEVEGITVV
+829 SREVEGVRVV

-923 PGKLDQ
+923 PGKLDE
-929 ALAQV
+929 ALEQV
-934 AGIVEQ
+934 AHIVEQ

>member
-1 MKSREIREEFLRF
+1 MKSREIREAFLRF

-65 KVIRVSGKHND
+65 KVVRVSGKHND

-119 LDKERLWA
+119 LEKERLWA
-127 TVFEG
+127 TVFVG
-132 DDAVEA
+132 DDAVAA
-138 DGEAEAFWY
+138 DAEAEALWY

-179 EIHYYLG
+179 EMHYYLG
-186 DDIGAQD
+186 DDLAAQD
-193 PRMLIDDTGDLVEI
+193 RRMILDDTGDLVEI

-212 IQYNRDETGALQ
+212 IQYNRDERGALH

-246 ADNNYETDVFQP
+246 TESNYETDVFQP

-263 AELTGKE
+263 GELTGKE
-270 YGGEHRVPM
+270 YRGEHRVPM
-279 QVIADHVRALSF
+279 QVVADHVRALSF
-291 AMADGAMPS
+291 AMADGAMPA

-325 DPFIHQLVGT
+325 GPFIHQLVT
-335 LGETMGHVFPEVAA
+335 PLSETMGHVFPEIAA
-349 RQDHIARVIHSEEE
+349 RKDHIAGVIRSEEE
-363 SFGKTLDRGL
+363 GFGKTLDRGL
-373 DLFARFTAK
+373 DIFAQFAAR

-387 PEIFHLE
+387 GDAFQLY
-394 DTYGFPKDLTELMAR
+394 DTYGFPLDLTELMAR
-409 EQEVSVIDSEGYDR
+409 EQDIPLVEREEF
-423 DRAAQQERSRLV
+423 DRALAAQRQRSR
-435 QRLVSRALMNA
+435 
-446 PEMFLKRL
+446 
-454 QAAEEEA
+454 
-461 ETIVQQLEAAEE
+461 
-473 EEAVQRLQATKK
+473 QATRTQFS
-485 KAEAVVERR
+485 ATESVGHT
-494 RVLYQAAQQ
+494 L
-503 AAAKEKEEKEKKKK
+503 AAA
-517 KEKHSLFVGYDELE
+517 HSLFVGYDELE
-531 IEAQIVLTGEGED
+531 VEAQVVQAEGSAD
-544 GRVRLVLD
+544 GRVWLVLD

-562 QIGDRGRI
+562 QVGDQGRI
-570 EGEGF
+570 EGKNF
-575 VVEVEDV
+575 VVEIEDV
-582 QKEHGGIV
+582 QKAPDRIV
-590 HIGRLTGGDE
+590 HKGRLVAGEPDALTG
-600 EALEKTIA
+600 A
-608 VLDTVVARVDLQARM
+608 VDARVDRQARM

-669 EPEQLREIE
+669 TPEQLREIE
-678 ERVNEQ
+678 QRVNEQ
-684 IRADIEVSSFQEE
+684 IRADLAVSTFREE

-712 KYDDQVRV
+712 KYEDQVRV
-720 VRIGDFS
+720 VQIGDFS

-743 AFDLLSES
+743 AFDLVAES

-761 ALTGAGAERIAHQR
+761 ALTGAGAERVAHQR

-780 DLGSRLNA
+780 DLGARLNA
-788 APEEIADKIEALLGR
+788 APEVLADKIEALLGR
-803 NRQLERSLDELR
+803 NRQLERTLDELR
-815 RRVAALETSDLSNG
+815 RRVAALETSDLS
-829 SSEVEGITVV
+829 SEAQQVQGVAVV
-839 ARRTEAEDVPSLR
+839 ARRTQAEDVPSLR
-852 AMADGLR
+852 TMADGLR

-865 VGVLGAD
+865 VGVLGAN

-878 FIAVVTDDLIKGR
+878 FIAVVTDDVIKDR

-912 KPHLAQAGGRD
+912 KAHLAQAGGRD
-923 PGKLDQ
+923 PDKLDS
-929 ALAQV
+929 ALEQV
-934 AGIVEQ
+934 ARIVEQ

>member
-1 MKSREIREEFLRF
+1 MKSREIREAFLRF

-65 KVIRVSGKHND
+65 KVMRVSGKHND

-119 LDKERLWA
+119 LEKERLWA

-186 DDIGAQD
+186 DDLAAQD
-193 PRMLIDDTGDLVEI
+193 RRMLIDDTGDLVEI

-246 ADNNYETDVFQP
+246 AESSYETDVFQP

-270 YGGEHRVPM
+270 YGGEHRIPM

-291 AMADGAMPS
+291 TMADGAMPS

-313 RAARYARQLDQH
+313 RAARYARQLDQY
-325 DPFIHQLVGT
+325 DPVIHQLVGT
-335 LGETMGHVFPEVAA
+335 LGETMGHVFPEVTA

-373 DLFARFTAK
+373 DIFARFAAK

-387 PEIFHLE
+387 GDAFQLY
-394 DTYGFPKDLTELMAR
+394 DTYGFPLDLTELMAR
-409 EQEVSVIDSEGYDR
+409 EQGIPFVEREEFDHALEAQRQRARQATRAQFSATEGVGDT
-423 DRAAQQERSRLV
+423 L
-435 QRLVSRALMNA
+435 
-446 PEMFLKRL
+446 
-454 QAAEEEA
+454 EEA
-461 ETIVQQLEAAEE
+461 
-473 EEAVQRLQATKK
+473 
-485 KAEAVVERR
+485 
-494 RVLYQAAQQ
+494 
-503 AAAKEKEEKEKKKK
+503 
-517 KEKHSLFVGYDELE
+517 HSLFVGYDELE
-531 IEAQIVLTGEGED
+531 IDARVVQAEGGED
-544 GRVRLVLD
+544 SRVWLVLD

-562 QIGDRGRI
+562 QVGDRGRI
-570 EGEGF
+570 EGNGF
-575 VVEVEDV
+575 AVEVEDV
-582 QKEHGGIV
+582 QKARGGIV
-590 HIGRLTGGDE
+590 HRGCLVAGETEALTG
-600 EALEKTIA
+600 
-608 VLDTVVARVDLQARM
+608 TVVARVDRQARI

-632 HLLHESLRRT
+632 HLLHESLRQT

-669 EPEQLREIE
+669 DPGQLREIE

-684 IRADIEVSSFQEE
+684 IRADLEVSAFQEE

-712 KYDDQVRV
+712 KYEDQVRV

-761 ALTGAGAERIAHQR
+761 ALTGEGAERAARQR

-780 DLGSRLNA
+780 ELGTRLNA
-788 APEEIADKIEALLGR
+788 APEELADKIEALLGR

-829 SSEVEGITVV
+829 AREVAGVRVV

-923 PGKLDQ
+923 LGKLDE
-929 ALAQV
+929 ALEQV